1 MLAPVHFSTL
11 KFMAQSPAHYLYA
24 ATHEPP
30 QSAAF
35 RLGSAVDALCIGEG
49 ERVVCCSVRRGTKA
63 HTEFL
68 ETAPENG
75 IILTSAE
82 FDKATEMADAIVRH
96 KATSTPSAM
105 ELLAGERQRFVEWRW
120 LGRHCAGTPDVFTL
134 EHLVELKTGQTAQP
148 DRFMASARFYGYHGQ
163 LAWYRRAL
171 IECGFGTPASYWIV
185 AVESAPPFPVTV
197 FRLTDNA
204 LDLGER
210 MCRAWMERLLVCEA
224 SDTWPAYVESAVP
237 FDVAEDDGYTL
248 RIDGEDVEVE

>member
-49 ERVVCCSVRRGTKA
+49 ERVLCCSARRGTKDHVKFVESIA
-63 HTEFL
+63 V
-68 ETAPENG
+68 PDP

-82 FDKATEMADAIVRH
+82 YGKACDMADSIARS
-96 KATSTPSAM
+96 KQAM
-105 ELLAGERQRFVEWRW
+105 ELLKGERQRYVEWRW
-120 LGRHCAGTPDVFTL
+120 LGRHCAGTPDVFSL
-134 EHLVELKTGQTAQP
+134 DHLVELKTGRTAHP
-148 DRFMASARFYGYHGQ
+148 DRFMSSAKFYGYHAQ

-171 IECGFGTPASYWIV
+171 IESGFGTPASYWIV
-185 AVESAPPFPVTV
+185 AVESAPPYPVTV
-197 FRLTDNA
+197 FRMTDNA

-210 MCRAWMERLLVCEA
+210 MCRAWLERLLVCEA
-224 SDTWPAYVESAVP
+224 SDAWPAYTEAAVP
-237 FDVAEDDGYTL
+237 FDIVEEEGFTL
-248 RIDGEDVEVE
+248 KIDGEDVEVE